1 MHITIGILAYNEEA
15 TIRRTLD
22 SLFGQT
28 VFSSDALRSSGH
40 RWEVL
45 VVPNGCTDRT
55 ADVARDALLQRLAG
69 LPEGCVSGRV
79 ESLAQAGKSRA
90 WNALVHRLA
99 NPGTD
104 IFVMI
109 DADIEFG
116 HAQTIE
122 SSVSCL
128 LSHPTARVVVDL
140 PLKDFTRKERMNWV
154 EAFSARMSRH
164 AQEGAPGIAGSFYCA
179 RAQTLRDVWM
189 PEGISV
195 EDGFLAAMVSTNA
208 FREPPRGDRIVRAP
222 NASHYFE
229 GLTNLRSIVNHEVR
243 LVIGTALNCYLC
255 WDALLFLTPPSGP
268 GAGETVRQL
277 NLQHPEWY
285 REMMM
290 NCIRNRSL
298 WVLPRG
304 MLFRRFEGWRSLSW
318 GRCLRRLPLSVASFA
333 FDCIALSLANARLR
347 AGRGIGY
354 W

>member
-1 MHITIGILAYNEEA
+1 MHITIGILAYNEET

-28 VFSSDALRSSGH
+28 VFAPGALRDGDH

-55 ADVARDALLQRLAG
+55 ADVARDALSQILGGRLQER
-69 LPEGCVSGRV
+69 VTGRV
-79 ESLAQAGKSRA
+79 ESLSQAGKSRA

-99 NPGTD
+99 RHDTD
-104 IFVMI
+104 VFVMI

-116 HAQTIE
+116 HPQTIE
-122 SSVSCL
+122 NSVSCL
-128 LSHPTARVVVDL
+128 LKHPTARVVVDL
-140 PLKDFTRKERMNWV
+140 PLKDFTRKERLSWV

-164 AQEGAPGIAGSFYCA
+164 AQEGTPGIAGSFYCA
-179 RAQTLRDVWM
+179 RSQTLRDVWM

-208 FREPPRGDRIVRAP
+208 FREAPRPECIVRAP
-222 NASHYFE
+222 DATHYFE
-229 GLTNLRSIVNHEVR
+229 GLTDLRSIVNHEVR

-255 WDALLFLTPPSGP
+255 WDALLFLTPPSGA
-268 GAGETVRQL
+268 GAGETIRQL
-277 NLQHPEWY
+277 NVQRPEWY
-285 REMMM
+285 REMMT
-290 NCIRNRSL
+290 NCIRNRGW

-304 MLFRRFEGWRSLSW
+304 MLFRRFEGWRDMGW
-318 GRCLRRLPLSVASFA
+318 GRRIRRLPLGLASFA
-333 FDCIALSLANARLR
+333 FDCVALTLANARLR

>member
-15 TIRRTLD
+15 TIRRTVE
-22 SLFGQT
+22 SLFAQT
-28 VFSSDALRSSGH
+28 VFAPSNLRSAGH
-40 RWEVL
+40 QWEVL
-45 VVPNGCTDRT
+45 VVPNGCKDRT
-55 ADVARDALLQRLAG
+55 ADVAARALADAIAP
-69 LPEGCVSGRV
+69 LPEGLVSARV

-99 NPGTD
+99 KPDTD
-104 IFVMI
+104 LFVMI

-116 HAQTIE
+116 HPETIA
-122 SSVSCL
+122 SSVTCL

-140 PLKDFTRKERMNWV
+140 PLKDFTRKERLSWV
-154 EAFSARMSRH
+154 ESFSARMSRH
-164 AQEGAPGIAGSFYCA
+164 AQESAPGIAGSFYCA
-179 RAQTLRDVWM
+179 RAATLRDVWM

-208 FREPPRGDRIVRAP
+208 FREPPRGDCIVRAP
-222 NASHYFE
+222 NATHYFE

-255 WDALLFLTPPSGP
+255 WDALLFLTPRART
-268 GAGETVRQL
+268 GAGETIRQL
-277 NLQHPEWY
+277 NEQHPEWY
-285 REMMM
+285 RDMMT
-290 NCIRNRSL
+290 NCIRNRGL

-304 MLFRRFEGWRSLSW
+304 MLFRRFDGWRGLTW
-318 GRCLRRLPLSVASFA
+318 GARLRRLPLSLAAFA
-333 FDCIALSLANARLR
+333 FDCVALSLANARLR